1 MPINPFLKL
10 KKWWSKGKQEYD
22 FSSLENDRTELRKSA
37 SEQSIDSSDGSYKS
51 VDDDVFDSAINIPEK
66 SRSEGA
72 LDKLKRH
79 VRNKYKARFSQS
91 DLHAPKQDTI
101 RKFNSETEVH
111 KKHKKN
117 RRTKSLVKSFLC
129 AIPEARDLDSD
140 TDIKQPYRSAV
151 CIESRQKFNDTPD
164 CYLESKSSIQWVEE
178 ESSVPSNKGGAKST
192 TDAIVDESVSAS
204 LLCKDETGATPQLRE
219 CRDYWEAKGARPK
232 EFPAKQNSETSSGI
246 SSMEECLAQQ
256 SKDKSVDEY
265 VKSTLQYTRDG
276 HSASCEYD
284 WTLL

>member
-1 MPINPFLKL
+1 MPINLLSKL
-10 KKWWSKGKQEYD
+10 KKWLTKGKQEYD
-22 FSSLENDRTELRKSA
+22 LSSLENDRTELRKST

-91 DLHAPKQDTI
+91 DLHTPKQETI

-117 RRTKSLVKSFLC
+117 RRSKSFVKSFLC
-129 AIPEARDLDSD
+129 AIPEARERDSD
-140 TDIKQPYRSAV
+140 TDIKQPYRSTV
-151 CIESRQKFNDTPD
+151 CIESRQKFNDTSD
-164 CYLESKSSIQWVEE
+164 CRLKSNSSIQWVEE
-178 ESSVPSNKGGAKST
+178 ELSSVPTNKRKTKSS

-204 LLCKDETGATPQLRE
+204 PLCTTPQFRE
-219 CRDYWEAKGARPK
+219 CRDYWEAQGARPK
-232 EFPAKQNSETSSGI
+232 QFPTKQNSETSSGI

-256 SKDKSVDEY
+256 SKDKGVDEY

-276 HSASCEYD
+276 HSASCEYGD
-284 WTLL
+284 ALVEK